1 MQIKRK
7 WRQFINF
14 LQREKLDRLMGLILA
29 LIIGS
34 AIALSLVEKDLS
46 LADSLWW
53 SIVTLTTVGY
63 GDISPATPVGR
74 LIAILNMVVGVGLL
88 AMLSA
93 TLASFL
99 VNLKLKENRGM
110 SEYAFKGHIILCEWN
125 SRTAAVIKELR
136 LTPQTEFTPIV
147 LIANLEHNPCRA
159 ERVYFISGNVNDDT
173 LTRANIKDAATVLI
187 LGDDHLDDIARD
199 AKVILSTLTVESL
212 NQRVYTV
219 VELVDETHVIT
230 CQRANANEIVVGN
243 EITSRLMSQA
253 VLNHGMSK
261 VVSQLLTAE
270 NDNQLYKIPV
280 PKFKVGK
287 PFLEVLVYMKE
298 QYQAT
303 VVALQSGGNGEV
315 ISNPPN
321 DLYVNADDA
330 LIVIAQHHPQF

>member
-1 MQIKRK
+1 
-7 WRQFINF
+7 
-14 LQREKLDRLMGLILA
+14 
-29 LIIGS
+29 
-34 AIALSLVEKDLS
+34 
-46 LADSLWW
+46 
-53 SIVTLTTVGY
+53 
-63 GDISPATPVGR
+63 
-74 LIAILNMVVGVGLL
+74 
-88 AMLSA
+88 
-93 TLASFL
+93 
-99 VNLKLKENRGM
+99 
-110 SEYAFKGHIILCEWN
+110 
-125 SRTAAVIKELR
+125 VIKELR

-173 LTRANIKDAATVLI
+173 LTRANIKDASTVLI
-187 LGDDHLDDIARD
+187 LGDDQLDDVARD

-280 PKFKVGK
+280 PKSKVGTS
-287 PFLEVLVYMKE
+287 FLEVLVYMKE

-330 LIVIAQHHPQF
+330 LIVIAQHHPKFQ